1 MDDKRVEKTK
11 QNVMSLREFLLEIC
25 SNYSNYQNDEAI
37 VNALNSQGNLS
48 KYENEKFKI
57 KATSLNTLKRTSE
70 KLFQNGFDELDKLR
84 LLALS
89 KITNSTDSGIGR
101 NTKEYFQERCKK
113 LEAELEQQK
122 QINILAIHELMNDIQ
137 LLKNIKN
144 IKEIGLVHNLCDKH
158 IARLQSYALNYA
170 EFSTLKK
177 EPQLKV
183 IQGGKNE

>member
-1 MDDKRVEKTK
+1 M
-11 QNVMSLREFLLEIC
+11 NLREFLLEIC
-25 SNYSNYQNDEAI
+25 SNYSNYQNDESI
-37 VNALNSQGNLS
+37 LNALSSQGNLS
-48 KYENEKFKI
+48 KYENEKLNI
-57 KATSLNTLKRTSE
+57 RVSSLNTLKRTSE
-70 KLFQNGFDELDKLR
+70 KLFSNGLDEIDKLR

-89 KITNSTDSGIGR
+89 KLTNLTDNCIGR
-101 NTKEYFQERCKK
+101 NTKEYFQERCKN
-113 LEAELEQQK
+113 LDVELEQQK

-144 IKEIGLVHNLCDKH
+144 IKEISLVHNLCDKH

-177 EPQLKV
+177 EQQLKV

>member
-1 MDDKRVEKTK
+1 MDDKRVEKNK
-11 QNVMSLREFLLEIC
+11 ENVMKLREFLLEIC
-25 SNYSNYQNDEAI
+25 SNYSNYQNDEI
-37 VNALNSQGNLS
+37 ILNALISQGNLS
-48 KYENEKFKI
+48 KYDSEKFKI
-57 KATSLNTLKRTSE
+57 KASSLNTLKRISE
-70 KLFQNGFDELDKLR
+70 KLFPNGFDEIDKLR
-84 LLALS
+84 LLALN
-89 KITNSTDSGIGR
+89 KITDSIDNGIGR

-113 LEAELEQQK
+113 LETELEQQK
-122 QINILAIHELMNDIQ
+122 QINILAVHELMNDIQ